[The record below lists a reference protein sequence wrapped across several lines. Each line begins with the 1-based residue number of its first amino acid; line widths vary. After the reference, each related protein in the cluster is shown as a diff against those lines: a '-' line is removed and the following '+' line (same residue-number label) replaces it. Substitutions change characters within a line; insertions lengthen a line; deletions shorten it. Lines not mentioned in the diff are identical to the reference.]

1 MFDKFKDLSKKQ
13 KRDLKKL
20 FLAAGLLILGVV
32 FKGYKYFSLG
42 ALLIAYL
49 IAGLDVLKL
58 SAYNIKNGQVFDEN
72 FLMSIATLGAIG
84 LGDYSEAVFV
94 MIFYKTGEFFEDLA
108 VGKSRKSIQSLLEY
122 APDEVRVLRDGEEE
136 IVDPD
141 EVEIGEIISVLP
153 GEKIALDGEVTNG
166 SSSLNLAFL
175 TGESLPVDVEIGD
188 QVHSGAINLSGH
200 LEIKVSKTFDDSTVS
215 KILELIEES
224 SEKKS
229 VLENFINRF
238 SRYYTPIV
246 VFSALFLGLVFPL
259 IIGDA
264 FGPWIKRALIFLV
277 VSCPCALV
285 LSVPLAFFAGVGKA
299 SREGILVKG
308 SNYLEALARVE
319 TMVFDKTG
327 TLTEGNFSII
337 EENSYSDDFD
347 FKILAGSLESYSNHP
362 IADSI
367 RLKYGS
373 DLKDEISDVKEVH
386 GKGLV
391 GTYKDKVLAVGN
403 EKLLA
408 DYNIEAP
415 ETKNIGTKVYVAYD
429 GKLLGSLVIA
439 DVIKDHSKEAL
450 SSLKDEGIKSL
461 VLLTGDKDEVA
472 DQVGNYLGIDK
483 IYSQLL
489 PDDKLKILEDLLD
502 KEGKSMVAFVGDG
515 INDAPS
521 IVRADVGIAMGALGT
536 DAAIEAADIVLMD
549 DNLNKLP
556 RAIKIARQTL
566 GTARFNVIFS
576 LAVKILVLI
585 LSVFG
590 LATMW
595 MAIFADVGVML
606 IAVLNSMRLMK
617 N

>member
-1 MFDKFKDLSKKQ
+1 MLDSLKNLTKGQ

-20 FLAAGLLILGVV
+20 FLAAGLLIIGII

-42 ALLIAYL
+42 ALLLAYL
-49 IAGLDVLKL
+49 IAGLDVLKT
-58 SAYNIKNGQVFDEN
+58 SIYNIKNGQVFDEN

-94 MIFYKTGEFFEDLA
+94 MLFYKTGEFFENLA
-108 VGKSRKSIQSLLEY
+108 VGQSRKSIQSLLEY
-122 APDEVRVLRDGEEE
+122 APDEVRVIRNGEDL

-153 GEKIALDGEVTNG
+153 GEKIALDGQVLKG

-175 TGESLPVDVEIGD
+175 TGESLPVDVKEGD

-200 LEIKVSKTFDDSTVS
+200 IEIKVSKTFDDSTVS

-259 IIGDA
+259 IIRA
-264 FGPWIKRALIFLV
+264 PFGPWIKRALIFLV

-337 EENSYSDDFD
+337 EENSYSSEHD
-347 FKILAGSLESYSNHP
+347 FKRLAGSLESYSNHP

-367 RLKYGS
+367 RQKYGS
-373 DLKDEISDVKEVH
+373 DLKDEISDVQDVH

-391 GTYKDKVLAVGN
+391 GSYQGKILAVGN

-408 DYNIEAP
+408 DYGLEAP

-429 GKLLGSLVIA
+429 GKVLGSLVIA

-450 SSLKDEGIKSL
+450 SALKDEGIKSL
-461 VLLTGDKDEVA
+461 VLLTGDKDQVA
-472 DQVGNYLGIDK
+472 DQVGSYLGIDK

-489 PDDKLKILEDLLD
+489 PDDKLRILESLLQED
-502 KEGKSMVAFVGDG
+502 KKSMVAFVGDG

-556 RAIKIARQTL
+556 RAIKISRQTL
-566 GTARFNVIFS
+566 KTASFNVVFS